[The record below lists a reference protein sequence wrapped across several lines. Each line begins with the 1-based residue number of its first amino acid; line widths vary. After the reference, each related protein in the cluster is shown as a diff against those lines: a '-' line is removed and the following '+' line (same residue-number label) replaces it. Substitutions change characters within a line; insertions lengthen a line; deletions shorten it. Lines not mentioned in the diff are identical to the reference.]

1 MRAGPMGLRAWPAA
15 SERSW
20 LGKYLV
26 IKSGPAACL
35 ALDESFFW
43 ASLASS
49 VKWDHQP
56 CLLLGL

>member
-1 MRAGPMGLRAWPAA
+1 MGLRAWPAA

-26 IKSGPAACL
+26 IKSGPAACM